1 MNNSEIKAL
10 VSLLD
15 DEDKEIQM
23 HVEQK
28 IISLG
33 DAIIPFLEEEWEN
46 NLNLGVQ
53 KRIEDLIHLLQF
65 ESLKSRLRQWKEE
78 GQQDL
83 LEGMWLVATYQYPDL
98 SLEKLKRELE
108 QIYYEAWLEFRSNIH
123 PFDQIKILN
132 SIMFS
137 KLKFAANTKNFH
149 SPSNCMI
156 NIVLDSKRGNPISL
170 CVVYMLVA
178 NKLKMPV
185 YGVNLP
191 NLFVLTYKNNESQF
205 YINVFSKGIIFS
217 KADIDK
223 YIAQLNLPPSDIFYQ
238 PCTNMD
244 IIKRVLRNLIISF
257 EKTSDTDKVQEIKQL
272 LQVISDE
279 PGDLAY

>member
-1 MNNSEIKAL
+1 MNNNEIKAL

-15 DEDKEIQM
+15 DEDKEIQI

-65 ESLKSRLRQWKEE
+65 ESLKAKLRQWKEE

-108 QIYYEAWLEFRSNIH
+108 QIYYDAWLEFRSNIH
-123 PFDQIKILN
+123 PFDQVKILN

-149 SPSNCMI
+149 SPSNCML

-191 NLFVLTYKNNESQF
+191 NLFVLTYKTNESQF

-217 KADIDK
+217 KSDIDK
-223 YIAQLNLPPSDIFYQ
+223 YIAQLNLPTSDIFYQ
-238 PCTNMD
+238 PCSTID

-272 LQVISDE
+272 LHVISDE

>member
-1 MNNSEIKAL
+1 MNNNELKAL

-15 DEDKEIQM
+15 DEDKEIQI

-33 DAIIPFLEEEWEN
+33 DAVIPFLEEEWEN
-46 NLNLGVQ
+46 NMNLSVQ
-53 KRIEDLIHLLQF
+53 KKIEDLIHVLQF
-65 ESLKSRLRQWKEE
+65 DSLRNKLRAWKEN
-78 GQQDL
+78 GAQDL

-98 SLEKLKRELE
+98 ALERLKKDLE
-108 QIYYEAWLEFRSNIH
+108 QIYYEAWLEFKNNIH
-123 PFDQIKILN
+123 PFDQVKILN
-132 SIMFS
+132 SIMFG

-149 SPSNCMI
+149 APANCML
-156 NIVLDSKRGNPISL
+156 NIVLDTKRGNPISL

-185 YGVNLP
+185 HGVNLP
-191 NLFVLTYKNNESQF
+191 NLFVLTYKTNESQF

-238 PCTNMD
+238 PCSNLD

-257 EKTSDTDKVQEIKQL
+257 EKTSDTDKIQEIKQL
-272 LQVISDE
+272 LRVISDE
-279 PGDLAY
+279 AGDAI

>member
-1 MNNSEIKAL
+1 MENRELKAL

-15 DEDKEIQM
+15 DEDKEVLL

-33 DAIIPFLEEEWEN
+33 DSVIPFLEEEWEN
-46 NLNLGVQ
+46 SFNPTIQ
-53 KRIEDLIHLLQF
+53 KKIEDLIHVLQF
-65 ESLKSRLRQWKEE
+65 DSLKQRLQQWKETGAE
-78 GQQDL
+78 DL

-98 SLEKLKRELE
+98 SLERLRKELE

-132 SIMFS
+132 SVMFS

-149 SPSNCMI
+149 APANSMI
-156 NIVLDSKRGNPISL
+156 NIVLDSKRGNPTTL
-170 CVVYMLVA
+170 CVIYLLVA

-191 NLFVLTYKNNESQF
+191 SLFVLTYKAGETQF
-205 YINVFSKGIIFS
+205 YINVFSKGIIFTR
-217 KADIDK
+217 ADIDK
-223 YIAQLNLPPSDIFYQ
+223 YIAQMNLSPSDIFYE
-238 PCTNMD
+238 PCTNLD
-244 IIKRVLRNLIISF
+244 IVRRVLRGLIISF
-257 EKTSDTDKVQEIKQL
+257 EKTSDTDKEQEIKML
-272 LQVISDE
+272 LQIIAE
-279 PGDLAY
+279 E

>member
-1 MNNSEIKAL
+1 MNNNELKAL

-15 DEDKEIQM
+15 DEDREIQL
-23 HVEQK
+23 HVEQR

-33 DAIIPFLEEEWEN
+33 DAVIPFLEEEWEN
-46 NLNLGVQ
+46 NMNLTVQ
-53 KRIEDLIHLLQF
+53 KKIEDLIHVLQF
-65 ESLKSRLRQWKEE
+65 DSLKSKLRSWKDN
-78 GQQDL
+78 GAQDL

-98 SLEKLKRELE
+98 ALEKLKKDLE
-108 QIYYEAWLEFRSNIH
+108 QIYYEAWLEFKNNIH
-123 PFDQIKILN
+123 PFDQVKILN
-132 SIMFS
+132 SIMFG

-149 SPSNCMI
+149 APANCML
-156 NIVLDSKRGNPISL
+156 NIVLDTKRGNPISL

-178 NKLKMPV
+178 SKLKMPV

-191 NLFVLTYKNNESQF
+191 NLFVLTYKTNESQF

-238 PCTNMD
+238 PCSNMD

-257 EKTSDTDKVQEIKQL
+257 EKTSDTDKIQEIKLL

-279 PGDLAY
+279 PGDVM

>member
-1 MNNSEIKAL
+1 MNNNELKAL

-15 DEDKEIQM
+15 DEDKEIQI

-46 NLNLGVQ
+46 NLNLSVQ
-53 KRIEDLIHLLQF
+53 KKIEDLIHILQF
-65 ESLKSRLRQWKEE
+65 ESLKTRLRQWKESE
-78 GQQDL
+78 NQDL

-98 SLEKLKRELE
+98 ALERLKKDLE
-108 QIYYEAWLEFRSNIH
+108 QIYYEAWLEFKNNIH
-123 PFDQIKILN
+123 PFDQVKILN
-132 SIMFS
+132 SIMFG
-137 KLKFAANTKNFH
+137 KLKFGANTKNFH
-149 SPSNCMI
+149 APANHML
-156 NIVLDSKRGNPISL
+156 NIVLDTKRGNPTSL
-170 CVVYMLVA
+170 CVIYMLVA
-178 NKLKMPV
+178 SKLKMPV

-191 NLFVLTYKNNESQF
+191 NLFVLTYKTNESQF

-223 YIAQLNLPPSDIFYQ
+223 YISQLNLPPSDIFYQ
-238 PCTNMD
+238 PCSNLD
-244 IIKRVLRNLIISF
+244 VIRRVLRSLIISF
-257 EKTSDTDKVQEIKQL
+257 EKTSDTDKIGEIKML

-279 PGDLAY
+279 AGDAGL

>member
-1 MNNSEIKAL
+1 MNNNEIKAL

-33 DAIIPFLEEEWEN
+33 DSIIPFLEEEWEN
-46 NLNLGVQ
+46 NLNISVQ

-65 ESLKSRLRQWKEE
+65 ESLKAKLRHWKEDTN
-78 GQQDL
+78 QDL
-83 LEGMWLVATYQYPDL
+83 LEGMWLVASYQYPDL
-98 SLEKLKRELE
+98 SLDKLKRELE

-132 SIMFS
+132 SILFS

-149 SPSNCMI
+149 SPANCMI

-191 NLFVLTYKNNESQF
+191 NLFVLTFKTNESQF

-223 YIAQLNLPPSDIFYQ
+223 YIGQLNLPPSDIFYQ
-238 PCTNMD
+238 PCSNLD

-272 LQVISDE
+272 LQVVSDE
-279 PGDLAY
+279 AGDIAY

>member
-1 MNNSEIKAL
+1 MNHNEIKAL

-15 DEDKEIQM
+15 DEDKEVQS

-46 NLNLGVQ
+46 NFNPTVQ
-53 KRIEDLIHLLQF
+53 KKIEDLIHVLQF
-65 ESLKSRLRQWKEE
+65 DSLKNKLRQWKESKA
-78 GQQDL
+78 QDL

-98 SLEKLKRELE
+98 SLDKLRKDLE
-108 QIYYEAWLEFRSNIH
+108 QIYYEAWLEFKTNIH

-132 SIMFS
+132 SIMFG
-137 KLKFAANTKNFH
+137 KLKFGANTKNFH
-149 SPSNCMI
+149 APANCMLNVVI
-156 NIVLDSKRGNPISL
+156 ESKRGNPISL

-191 NLFVLTYKNNESQF
+191 NLFVLTYKSRESQF

-217 KADIDK
+217 KEDIDK
-223 YIAQLNLPPSDIFYQ
+223 YIGQLNLPLSDMFYQ
-238 PCTNMD
+238 PCSNLE

-257 EKTSDTDKVQEIKQL
+257 EKTGDRDKIQEIKLL
-272 LQVISDE
+272 LQVVSDE
-279 PGDLAY
+279 PGDATL

>member
-1 MNNSEIKAL
+1 MNNNEIKAL

-15 DEDKEIQM
+15 DEDKEIQI

-65 ESLKSRLRQWKEE
+65 ESLKAKLRQWKEE

-98 SLEKLKRELE
+98 SLDKLKRELE
-108 QIYYEAWLEFRSNIH
+108 QIYYDAWLEFRSNIH
-123 PFDQIKILN
+123 PFDQVKILN

-149 SPSNCMI
+149 SPSNCML

-191 NLFVLTYKNNESQF
+191 NLFVLTYKTNESQF

-223 YIAQLNLPPSDIFYQ
+223 YIAQLNLPSSDIFYQ
-238 PCTNMD
+238 PCSTID

-272 LQVISDE
+272 LHVISDE